1 MKTQITLKDFEQ
13 HLRGADRSENTITGY
28 GDDLA
33 DFAKWFETTNT
44 EPLTPAN
51 ITPSDV
57 RAYKQHLLN
66 RKLKLATINRRLASL
81 SAYARW
87 AIEAGQIES
96 DPTAKIQP
104 VKQVQAG
111 PKWLDR
117 KQRFVLQRIV
127 EQQVQLA
134 AVRPEGRRSL
144 WRLRDAMLITVMTHT
159 GLRVAEVAGLDLS
172 DVELKPRSG
181 KITVRGKGTEIR
193 TVPLNVEARTALER
207 WLALRPPVETPA
219 VFVSQFL
226 LRMTTRSVERVV
238 AEYGQRAKLD
248 TLTPHMLRHTFAK
261 TLVDRG
267 IPIDQ
272 VSTLLGHANLNTTR
286 IYTTP
291 GERDLERAMV
301 RDRENQFSQYAF
313 PSV

>member
-1 MKTQITLKDFEQ
+1 MDLIDFQ
-13 HLRGADRSENTITGY
+13 SYLRDADRSDNTISGY
-28 GDDLA
+28 CDDLA
-33 DFAKWFETTNT
+33 DFGRWFEAANA
-44 EPLTPAN
+44 EPLIPAN

-57 RAYKQHLLN
+57 RAYKQHLLG
-66 RKLKLATINRRLASL
+66 RKLKPATINRRLASL

-87 AIEAGQIES
+87 AIETRQIET
-96 DPTAKIQP
+96 DPTAKIQLVEQ
-104 VKQVQAG
+104 VKAG

-117 KQRFVLQRIV
+117 KQRFALQRVI
-127 EQQVQLA
+127 EQQLQLA
-134 AVRPEGRRSL
+134 DTQPACRRSL
-144 WRLRDAMLITVMTHT
+144 WRARDALLMTVLLNT
-159 GLRVAEVAGLDLS
+159 GLRVAELAGLDR
-172 DVELKPRSG
+172 DDAELKPRSG
-181 KITVRGKGTEIR
+181 KVTVRGKGTKLR
-193 TVPLNVEARTALER
+193 TVPLNAEARAALAR
-207 WLALRPPVETPA
+207 WLAVRPPVDTPA

-272 VSTLLGHANLNTTR
+272 VGTLLGHANLNTTR

-291 GERDLERAMV
+291 GERDLERAV
-301 RDRENQFSQYAF
+301 EALLET
-313 PSV
+313 

>member
-1 MKTQITLKDFEQ
+1 MDLTDFQ
-13 HLRGADRSENTITGY
+13 NYLRDADRSDNTISGY
-28 GDDLA
+28 LDDLA
-33 DFAKWFETTNT
+33 DFVRWFEVTNA
-44 EPLTPAN
+44 EALAPAA

-57 RAYKQHLLN
+57 RAYKQHLLG
-66 RKLKLATINRRLASL
+66 RKLKPATINRRLASL

-87 AIEAGQIES
+87 AIETRQIET
-96 DPTAKIQP
+96 DPTAKIQLVEQ
-104 VKQVQAG
+104 VKAG

-117 KQRFVLQRIV
+117 KQRFALQRVI
-127 EQQVQLA
+127 EQQMQLA
-134 AVRPEGRRSL
+134 NAQAGCRRSL
-144 WRLRDAMLITVMTHT
+144 WRARDALLMMVMLNT
-159 GLRVAEVAGLDLS
+159 GLRVAELAGLDRA
-172 DVELKPRSG
+172 DVDMKPRSG
-181 KITVRGKGTEIR
+181 KVTVRGKGTKLR
-193 TVPLNVEARTALER
+193 AVPLNAEARAALER
-207 WLALRPPVETPA
+207 WLALRPPVETTA

-291 GERDLERAMV
+291 GERDLERAV
-301 RDRENQFSQYAF
+301 ETLLEQ
-313 PSV
+313 